1 MLNVVHTQEGEKTKL
16 SQRRSSTAHALTRIC
31 KHTHTHTHSAGGQQE
46 QK

>member
-1 MLNVVHTQEGEKTKL
+1 MLNVVHTQEGKKTKL

-31 KHTHTHTHSAGGQQE
+31 KHTHTHSAGGQQE